1 MICGYKDLSLIDY
14 PGLMAPVVFLGGCN
28 FRCPFCY
35 NRHLALEPE
44 KMARFTVEETLERIK
59 DARPLAAG
67 VVITGGEPTL
77 WSGLKD
83 FIIRLKALGF
93 KVKLDTNGSL
103 PEVLAELLDQK
114 LLDYI
119 AMDIKSPLEN
129 YSQAA
134 GVEVDT
140 ARISQSI
147 ELIKSSGVEHQ
158 FRTTCVPGCID
169 ESAVES
175 ICSLLGK
182 GEHYN
187 LQNFQPV
194 NTIDPQY
201 MRVQPFPADRM
212 ERFRLICRRAGLET
226 KVI

>member
-14 PGLMAPVVFLGGCN
+14 PGLLAPVVFLGGCN

-44 KMARFTVEETLERIK
+44 KMTRHTEEEILERVK
-59 DARPLAAG
+59 DALPLAGG

-129 YSQAA
+129 YSRAA

-147 ELIKSSGVEHQ
+147 ELIKSSGLDHE
-158 FRTTCVPGCID
+158 FRTTCVPGRID
-169 ESAVES
+169 ESGIRS
-175 ICSLLGK
+175 IRSLIGK
-182 GEHYN
+182 GERYT
-187 LQNFQPV
+187 LQNFKPV

-201 MRVQPFPADRM
+201 MLVQPFPADRM
-212 ERFRLICRRAGLET
+212 ERFRLICRGAGLET

>member
-14 PGLMAPVVFLGGCN
+14 PGLLAPVVFLGGCN

-44 KMARFTVEETLERIK
+44 KMAHHTTEAILDRIK
-59 DARPLAAG
+59 DARPLAGG

-77 WSGLKD
+77 WGGLED
-83 FIIRLKALGF
+83 FILQLRSIEM

-103 PEVLAELLDQK
+103 PDVLEKLISK
-114 LLDYI
+114 NLLDYI
-119 AMDIKSPLEN
+119 AMDIKSPLEHYN
-129 YSQAA
+129 KAA
-134 GVEVDT
+134 GVEVNT
-140 ARISQSI
+140 GRILKSI
-147 ELIKSSGVEHQ
+147 ELIKSSGLNHE

-169 ESAVES
+169 ESAIQS

-182 GEHYN
+182 GERYS
-187 LQNFQPV
+187 LQNFKPI
-194 NTIDPQY
+194 NTINPDY
-201 MRVQPFPADRM
+201 MLVQPFPAEEM
-212 ERFRLICRRAGLET
+212 ERFRQACAAAGLAA